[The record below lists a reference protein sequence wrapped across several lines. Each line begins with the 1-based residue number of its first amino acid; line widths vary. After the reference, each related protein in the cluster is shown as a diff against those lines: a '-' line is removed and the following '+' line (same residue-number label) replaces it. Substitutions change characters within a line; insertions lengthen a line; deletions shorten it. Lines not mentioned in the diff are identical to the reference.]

1 MKPWIN
7 KGSQF
12 LVNIPKSDIHHYLET
27 TPDATLYRIKNVID
41 MKPYS
46 NLWMLAAIL
55 LISLGVN
62 AQSYKLNNKASNL
75 TIEGTSNIHDWTLE
89 AENTNGILTAEFDE
103 GKLEEIENLEFKVIA
118 NSLMSGKSAMDKN
131 TYKALNT
138 DKYREIIFKLKNVQ
152 SIEKKS
158 NDTYKVKATGS
169 LEISGT
175 KKDINL
181 NFDLKSNSNEI
192 ILTGEH
198 KLTMTD
204 YGVEAPTAMFGTI
217 KTGEDVVVKFKSQFN
232 K

>member
-1 MKPWIN
+1 
-7 KGSQF
+7 
-12 LVNIPKSDIHHYLET
+12 
-27 TPDATLYRIKNVID
+27 
-41 MKPYS
+41 
-46 NLWMLAAIL
+46 MLAAIL

-158 NDTYKVKATGS
+158 NDTYRVKATGS
-169 LEISGT
+169 LEIAGT

-181 NFDLKSNSNEI
+181 NFDLKSNGNEI